1 MAAALLPGGGS
12 RSYRGRVIEPSNP
25 FFEPSPLPYRLP
37 LFALIRPDHYR
48 TAIEAGM
55 AEQRA
60 EVEAIATDPDE
71 PTFDNTL
78 VALERSGALLRR
90 VLPVFENAG
99 SSDSSADIDALEAE
113 FAPRLAAHRDAI
125 RLDPRVF
132 ARIDALHS
140 ARNELALHP
149 DQAYLLERV
158 HRESVLAGAA
168 LDPTAR
174 TRLTALNERLS
185 SLTTAFQ
192 QHLLADT
199 NDLAL
204 HLIEETELAGLD
216 AGARSAAREAA
227 GARGVDGWLIT
238 LVLPTGQPALAVLE
252 RPEVRDRLLAASR
265 ARGCRGGAHDTRATL
280 LEIVRLRAER
290 ARLLGFAD
298 HASAVTAGETAG
310 SPDAVAALLDALV
323 APTMRNVEREAAD
336 LTERAERSGAR
347 VPEASDWAH
356 LAEQVRAER
365 HRLDLRDIRQYLEL
379 DRVLVAGVFR
389 AASLLYGLRF
399 EERHDLVAHH
409 PDARVFEVFE
419 ETGAPVGL
427 YVFDAYTRDSKRGGA
442 WMSSLVEQSD
452 LEGTLPVVV
461 NHLNVPK
468 PGVGEPT
475 LLTLDETETLFHEFG
490 HALHGLLARVRYP
503 SQAGTNVF
511 RDFVEFPSQV
521 NELWMLRPE
530 ILDGYAVHHQT
541 GERMPQQL
549 VDRLIA
555 ARGFNAGFGT
565 AEYLASAV
573 LDQAWHRLTEEEASR
588 IDDVAAFE
596 RATLAAA
603 GLDHPLVPPRYSS
616 TYFAH
621 VFSGGYDA
629 GYYSYMW
636 SEVPGADAMEWFE
649 EHRGA
654 TRENGERFR
663 RMLLEPGGSV
673 DPLEA
678 YRAFRGRDAVVEP
691 LLRRNGLLAR

>member
-1 MAAALLPGGGS
+1 M
-12 RSYRGRVIEPSNP
+12 VWVTEPSNP

-37 LFALIRPDHYR
+37 LFALIRPEHFR
-48 TAIEAGM
+48 SAIEAGM
-55 AEQRA
+55 SEQRA
-60 EVEAIATDPDE
+60 EVEAISSNPAV

-90 VLPVFENAG
+90 VLPVFENAS
-99 SSDSSADIDALEAE
+99 SSDANADIDALETE

-125 RLDPRVF
+125 RLDSRLF
-132 ARIDALHS
+132 ARIDALQS
-140 ARNELALHP
+140 ARDEPGLDP

-158 HRESVLAGAA
+158 HREAVLAGAA
-168 LDPTAR
+168 LDAEDR
-174 TRLTALNERLS
+174 SRLAALNARLS
-185 SLTTAFQ
+185 SLTTAFR

-204 HLIEETELAGLD
+204 HLTEEAELAGLD
-216 AGARSAAREAA
+216 AGTRSSAREAA
-227 GARGVDGWLIT
+227 AARGLPGWLIT

-252 RPEVRDRLLAASR
+252 RPDVRDRLFAASR
-265 ARGCRGGAHDTRATL
+265 SRGCRGGAHDTRTTL

-323 APTMRNVEREAAD
+323 APTMRNVEREAAE
-336 LTERAERSGAR
+336 LAERAERIGAR
-347 VPEASDWAH
+347 APEASDWAY
-356 LAEQVRAER
+356 LTEQVRAER
-365 HRLDLRDIRQYLEL
+365 HQLDLRDIRPYLEL
-379 DRVLVAGVFR
+379 DRVLVDGAFR
-389 AASLLYGLRF
+389 AATLLYGLRF

-409 PDARVFEVFE
+409 PDARVFEVVE
-419 ETGAPVGL
+419 EDGAPVGL

-468 PGVGEPT
+468 PGADEPT
-475 LLTLDETETLFHEFG
+475 LLTFDETETLFHEFG

-530 ILDGYAVHHQT
+530 ILDGYAVHHET
-541 GERMPQQL
+541 GERMPRQL

-565 AEYLASAV
+565 AEYLAAAE
-573 LDQAWHRLTEEEASR
+573 LDQAWHRLTEDDAST

-596 RATLAAA
+596 RAALAAA

-621 VFSGGYDA
+621 VFAGGYDA
-629 GYYSYMW
+629 GYYSYTW

-649 EHRGA
+649 EHGGA

-663 RMLLEPGGSV
+663 RMLLEPGGSI

-678 YRAFRGRDAVVEP
+678 YRAFRGRDAGVEP